1 MVYEHIFNVMGHA
14 EAVVIMSENKSI
26 TKQEVED
33 AITSGNYALNVDY
46 AIDGEIEGLPEDF
59 QLAYSVKEINGD
71 EGHFVN
77 GTDGL
82 SITLHDVIDIL
93 GSAFAPTEYSED

>member
-1 MVYEHIFNVMGHA
+1 MAYEHIFNVNGHA
-14 EAVVIMSENKSI
+14 EAVVIMSENTSI
-26 TKQEVED
+26 TKQEIED

-46 AIDGEIEGLPEDF
+46 AIDGENGLPEDF
-59 QLAYSVKEINGD
+59 QIAYSVKEINGD
-71 EGHFVN
+71 EDHFVN

-93 GSAFAPTEYSED
+93 ESAFAPTEYSED